1 MRPDDRRPLLH
12 FFMSALCPRSPVI
25 FSKADESPRPLVSQ
39 CRFEAASESKVKNAK
54 QIVLYALGFLCFS
67 QRLSGKIFNFVHLC
81 VFPCFLDVG
90 VIKSM
95 SAAFRFSVI

>member
-1 MRPDDRRPLLH
+1 MG
-12 FFMSALCPRSPVI
+12 
-25 FSKADESPRPLVSQ
+25 
-39 CRFEAASESKVKNAK
+39 RFEPASESKVKNAE

-67 QRLSGKIFNFVHLC
+67 QKLSGKIFDLCRFC

-95 SAAFRFSVI
+95 NDCDFRCLSGLVKGAFERRAADVDVSVLLHSLSPANRPTLDARSVS